1 MDKFLDHGAAHFALE
16 EARAYEKL
24 LASHERLRV
33 ALENCVAVSDGVGG
47 TRYHAWSI
55 AREALAQIPKGE

>member
-1 MDKFLDHGAAHFALE
+1 MTVTYDE
-16 EARAYEKL
+16 L